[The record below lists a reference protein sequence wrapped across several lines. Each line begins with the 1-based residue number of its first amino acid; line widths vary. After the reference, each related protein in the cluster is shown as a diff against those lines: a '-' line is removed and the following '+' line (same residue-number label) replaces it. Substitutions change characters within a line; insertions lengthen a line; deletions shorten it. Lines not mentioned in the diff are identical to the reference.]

1 MNVSAKNRNFLFRPD
16 SDRPEVEEFR
26 RTVLNRILFVIS
38 LLGLPAAGIGA
49 VQSWMQGRWVFSVLY
64 LGLYGIFLSG
74 TFASRRLP
82 YRVRALILVS
92 ALFLVSFSILLRIG
106 MSGVGMQLLLGVCFL
121 SALLYGMRT
130 GILVLLICI
139 AAISFVAVGMTT
151 GFIAIYPEHMLTSR
165 SAMAWITGLFIFT
178 MLVAVMVIAPEMLR
192 RRIEES
198 LDVLEEQKKEAEE
211 ANLKLQQEIQAR
223 KQTEEGLRE
232 SEELYR
238 NLFDNHAAVKLLI
251 DPETAGIFDA
261 NRAAVEYYGWPLEQL
276 RRMKV
281 SEINMLSP
289 EEVKGAIE
297 RAKTGRQFRFEFR
310 HRRADGTVRD
320 IEGFSSRI
328 RVKGKDLLHSIIHD
342 ITARKEAESALRDSE
357 ERFRR
362 LAENARDGIWTTD
375 LDLRF
380 TYVSPY
386 IEEMLGYTAEEFLGM
401 SPGDILTPASLERCM
416 QIFADE
422 QAAEKSTNR
431 APLRSRIIEVE
442 HVHKNGGFVWGE
454 IKVTFL
460 RDQAGRAT
468 GILGFTRDITER
480 KRVEEE
486 QERLKEELNRS
497 RKLESIGTLA
507 GGIAHDFNNLLT
519 GIQGHASLM
528 MLGLPENHPH
538 RVRLQ
543 YIQEQVVSASSLAG
557 QLLGFAR
564 GGRYEVKPTDM
575 NDIVGKTAD
584 MFGRTKKEIVI
595 RRSLRPDLWTVE
607 VDRSQMEQV
616 FMNLYVNAGHAM
628 PGGGELG
635 LETDNVVL
643 EDGRTLSLAP
653 GHYVK
658 ITVSDTGIGM
668 DDQTRERI
676 FDPFFTTKGMGRG
689 TGLGLATVYG
699 IVKGHGGAINV
710 ASRPGRGTTFVIHL
724 PASQKAVVREAAPQA
739 TATGGAETI
748 LLVDDETLVLNVARE
763 MLQVLGYRVL
773 RAGSGQEAVAVYHER
788 KDGIDMVILDMIMP
802 GMSGGETFDRLREID
817 PQVRVLLSSGYS
829 IDGAA
834 REILDRGCNGFLQKP
849 FQLEQMA
856 RSVRSV
862 LDGKNEGR
870 TG

>member
-1 MNVSAKNRNFLFRPD
+1 MGKLPGSRLIFFRPD
-16 SDRPEVEEFR
+16 SDRPEVAEFR
-26 RTVLNRILFVIS
+26 RTILNRILFVIS
-38 LLGLPAAGIGA
+38 LLGLPAAVIGA

-64 LGLYGIFLSG
+64 LGLYGIFLAG
-74 TFASRRLP
+74 TFASRRLS

-130 GILVLLICI
+130 GILVLLACI
-139 AAISFVAVGMTT
+139 AAIIFVAVGMTT
-151 GFIAIYPEHMLTSR
+151 GFIPIHPEHMLTSR

-192 RRIEES
+192 NRIEES

-211 ANLKLQQEIQAR
+211 ANLKLQQEIQVR
-223 KQTEEGLRE
+223 KKTEEGLRE

-238 NLFDNHAAVKLLI
+238 NLFDNHTAVKLLI
-251 DPETAGIFDA
+251 DPETAGIVDA
-261 NRAAVEYYGWPLEQL
+261 NRAAVEYYGWPLERL
-276 RRMKV
+276 RRMKM
-281 SEINMLSP
+281 SEINTLSP
-289 EEVKGAIE
+289 EEVNAAME

-310 HRRADGTVRD
+310 HRRADGSIRD
-320 IEGFSSRI
+320 VEGFSSRI

-342 ITARKEAESALRDSE
+342 ITARKEAENALRDSE

-401 SPGDILTPASLERCM
+401 PPGGVLTPASLEKCL
-416 QIFADE
+416 QIFAE
-422 QAAEKSTNR
+422 ERAAEEGGSGN
-431 APLRSRIIEVE
+431 PQRSRIIEVE
-442 HVHKNGGFVWGE
+442 HVHKNGGLVWGE

-460 RDQAGRAT
+460 RDQAGRAM

-497 RKLESIGTLA
+497 RKLESVGTLA
-507 GGIAHDFNNLLT
+507 GGIAHDFNNLLM

-528 MLGLPENHPH
+528 MLDLPESHPH

-584 MFGRTKKEIVI
+584 MFGRTKKEII
-595 RRSLRPDLWTVE
+595 IHRSFRPDLWTAE

-628 PGGGELG
+628 PGGGELRLG
-635 LETDNVVL
+635 TDNVVL
-643 EDGRTLSLAP
+643 ADGRALSLAP
-653 GHYVK
+653 GRYVK
-658 ITVSDTGIGM
+658 ISVSDTGIGM

-699 IVKGHGGAINV
+699 IIKGHGGAIDV
-710 ASRPGRGTTFVIHL
+710 ASRPGRGTTFEIHL
-724 PASQKAVVREAAPQA
+724 PASNKAVDREVDPQA
-739 TATGGAETI
+739 SAAGGTETI
-748 LLVDDETLVLNVARE
+748 LLVDDETMILNVARE
-763 MLQVLGYRVL
+763 MLEVLGYRVL
-773 RAGSGQEAVAVYHER
+773 CAGSGQEAVAVYREK

-817 PQVRVLLSSGYS
+817 AQVPVLLSSGYS

-849 FQLEQMA
+849 FQMERLA
-856 RSVRSV
+856 RGVRSI
-862 LDGKNEGR
+862 LDGNNSGR
-870 TG
+870 IG